1 MGIKYFEMYFEEK
14 DFIWRVSFKNGNCKM
29 KFFSVKDLEYFVVL
43 YLIK

>member
-29 KFFSVKDLEYFVVL
+29 NFFSVKILNVL
-43 YLIK
+43 QYYI